1 VKLHFAN
8 VHGRATDHQRASVI
22 LGVILA
28 GFIAV
33 LCSGGCDSASSS
45 GYTNGT
51 LYSKKYRSVAVP
63 IFKNS
68 SADRAIPM
76 QLEDALVKE
85 IESTTPYK
93 ITGEGRADTVLRGTI
108 SKVDLSMLSQSL
120 ATGLTEE
127 MAMKVTVDF
136 EWLDMKTGKPII
148 SRAGFQ
154 SSAVFVASLPNNQ
167 PIDLARFAVAEQ
179 LARDIVAS
187 LQGEW

>member
-1 VKLHFAN
+1 MNLHFAN
-8 VHGRATDHQRASVI
+8 LQGRANTHRPSTVI
-22 LGVILA
+22 LGIILA
-28 GFIAV
+28 GMAAV
-33 LCSGGCDSASSS
+33 FCSGGCDSASSS
-45 GYTNGT
+45 GYTSGA

-136 EWLDMKTGKPII
+136 EWFDMKTGKPII

>member
-1 VKLHFAN
+1 MNLHFAN
-8 VHGRATDHQRASVI
+8 LQGQANTHRPSTVI
-22 LGVILA
+22 LGIILA
-28 GFIAV
+28 GITALF
-33 LCSGGCDSASSS
+33 CSGGCDSASSS
-45 GYTNGT
+45 GYASGA

-136 EWLDMKTGKPII
+136 EWFDMKTGKPII

>member
-1 VKLHFAN
+1 MKMILPISKVRAN
-8 VHGRATDHQRASVI
+8 VHTQS
-22 LGVILA
+22 GVILA
-28 GFIAV
+28 LLLSGIAGV
-33 LCSGGCDSASSS
+33 FFSGGCDSASSS
-45 GYTNGT
+45 GYTSGA

-76 QLEDALVKE
+76 QLVDALVKE

-108 SKVDLSMLSQSL
+108 SSVDLSMLSQSL

-127 MAMKVTVDF
+127 MALKVTVDF

-167 PIDLARFAVAEQ
+167 PIDLARFAVSEQ

>member
-1 VKLHFAN
+1 MKLSFAN
-8 VHGRATDHQRASVI
+8 FHCQATAHQRAAAI
-22 LGVILA
+22 LVVILA
-28 GFIAV
+28 CFTAV
-33 LCSGGCDSASSS
+33 LFSVGCDSASSS
-45 GYTNGT
+45 GYTSGA

-136 EWLDMKTGKPII
+136 EWFDMKTGNP
-148 SRAGFQ
+148 
-154 SSAVFVASLPNNQ
+154 
-167 PIDLARFAVAEQ
+167 
-179 LARDIVAS
+179 
-187 LQGEW
+187 

>member
-1 VKLHFAN
+1 MTLTFAN
-8 VHGRATDHQRASVI
+8 FHCRAMAHKRVAAKLVVI
-22 LGVILA
+22 WA
-28 GFIAV
+28 CFTAV
-33 LCSGGCDSASSS
+33 LFNVGCDSASSG
-45 GYTNGT
+45 GYTSGV

-108 SKVDLSMLSQSL
+108 SNVELSMLSQSL

-136 EWLDMKTGKPII
+136 EWIDMKTGKPII